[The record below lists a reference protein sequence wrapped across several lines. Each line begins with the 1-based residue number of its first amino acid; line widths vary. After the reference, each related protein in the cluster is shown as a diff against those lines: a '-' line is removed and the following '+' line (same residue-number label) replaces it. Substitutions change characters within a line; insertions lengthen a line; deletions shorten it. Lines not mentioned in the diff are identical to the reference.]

1 MPRRFYSEQ
10 PISSDIVPIEGDEA
24 KHILAVNRLGVG
36 DDVVLFDG
44 SGQEFVGKISE
55 TAKRSLKVEIVGA
68 EIVSRETNVDLT
80 LAVALPK
87 GDRQKQL
94 VEKLVEVGVQKLIPL
109 NCSRSVAKVS
119 EKSLE
124 KLSRRV
130 IEASKQCGRNILMQI
145 DSPTSFTDLIESG
158 DVGCQNFVAHPTGAR
173 EQGLELENR
182 TAEKYLVAIGPE
194 GGFSEEEI
202 EFATGNAANGW
213 RTVHLG
219 PTIMRVETAAVV
231 AAALFGLR

>member
-10 PISSDIVPIEGDEA
+10 PISDDIISIDGDEA
-24 KHILAVNRLGVG
+24 KHILAVNRLGIG

-44 SGQEFVGKISE
+44 SGHEFVGKICE
-55 TAKRSLKVEIVGA
+55 TGKRSLKVEII
-68 EIVSRETNVDLT
+68 EKQSISRETKCELT

-94 VEKLVEVGVQKLIPL
+94 VEKLVEAGVHKLLPL
-109 NCSRSVAKVS
+109 NCSRSVAKAT

-124 KLSRRV
+124 KLNRRV
-130 IEASKQCGRNILMQI
+130 IEASKQCGRNVLMQI
-145 DSPTSFTDLIESG
+145 ASPADFKDLVEADMG
-158 DVGCQNFVAHPTGAR
+158 TCKKFVAHPTDH
-173 EQGLELENR
+173 QPNEL
-182 TAEKYLVAIGPE
+182 AEVGQTEAAKYLVAIGPE
-194 GGFSEEEI
+194 GGFSQEEI
-202 EFATGNAANGW
+202 DVAISNDW
-213 RTVHLG
+213 QTVRLG